1 MESSKSPKNFIGKI
15 FINIINLVLSS
26 LFMDLLLSFNKNIL
40 MPFFFPKLKKL
51 VIKNKKSKMYL
62 GKFLESIIRSSVI
75 VLVIYLINLNLKD
88 SN

>member
-1 MESSKSPKNFIGKI
+1 MESNKSQDNFIGKI

-26 LFMDLLLSFNKNIL
+26 LFMDLLLSLNKNIL

-62 GKFLESIIRSSVI
+62 GKFLESIIRSGVI
-75 VLVIYLINLNLKD
+75 IFVLYFINLNLK
-88 SN
+88 N

>member
-1 MESSKSPKNFIGKI
+1 MESNKSQKTFIGKI

-51 VIKNKKSKMYL
+51 VIKNKKSKMYI
-62 GKFLESIIRSSVI
+62 GKFLESIIRSGVI
-75 VLVIYLINLNLKD
+75 ILVIYIINNNLKD
-88 SN
+88 